1 MYAERINASCCHKI
15 LSNSIY
21 AFDLDFTQEMCG
33 VIGVLFRD
41 PNVVIG
47 QSLVDVLTILQHRGT
62 YFSSTFFFFD
72 LLIHKGVNI
81 DASNFQFI
89 RL

>member
-1 MYAERINASCCHKI
+1 
-15 LSNSIY
+15 
-21 AFDLDFTQEMCG
+21 MCG

-62 YFSSTFFFFD
+62 YFSSTFYLLD
-72 LLIHKGVNI
+72 LLIHEGVN
-81 DASNFQFI
+81 
-89 RL
+89 